1 MTNLNNLKRID
12 FILECC
18 TSDSKPIEGLDRPI
32 TVIYNQT
39 VISTEEVQELIST
52 GEYEF
57 SSRVV
62 VTTPEC
68 ADNLKDYKNNTLE
81 YVGGNNMNSAEELM
95 ERLYK
100 YSKDYNQGKVQ
111 DFEKV
116 CSDCLLA
123 ASMIKQLRASK
134 HTQKRARSRLSK
146 KNREYRKELNN
157 CYNRIHELKTQVSSL
172 KEQLNDIRGEYN
184 IMPERDDDKPVMV
197 S

>member
-12 FILECC
+12 FILEYC
-18 TSDSKPIEGLDRPI
+18 TSDDEPIEGLGRPVTI
-32 TVIYNQT
+32 IYNQT

-52 GEYEF
+52 GKFEF
-57 SSRVV
+57 SSRII

-68 ADNLKDYKNNTLE
+68 ADNLKDNKNNALE
-81 YVGGNNMNSAEELM
+81 YTGGTNMNSAEELM

-123 ASMIKQLRASK
+123 ANMIKQLRASK
-134 HTQKRARSRLSK
+134 HTQKRARQRLSK
-146 KNREYRKELNN
+146 KNREKNQKIERLTAEL
-157 CYNRIHELKTQVSSL
+157 
-172 KEQLNDIRGEYN
+172 EQLKLKVN
-184 IMPERDDDKPVMV
+184 
-197 S
+197 